1 MANQI
6 YDNIVIQSKFEDML
20 TTALDM
26 NQFVTSDT
34 SLVENAGMKVKVNKY
49 DVTGDVEDLAMGVG
63 NSASI
68 ESTIT
73 TVEYEAKT
81 TQGRF
86 AYYDEQA
93 MTDPLVIETGLRGIA
108 AKMANDFTEKA
119 IAEMGKATLDQTVA
133 TAAIGFDDIVDA
145 TAKLNLED
153 EAGLFMLIN
162 PAELAGLRKNLKDML
177 SYSEAFAR
185 TGYIGSVNGIPVY
198 VSKAV
203 PAKKAFIADKTAVT
217 VFTKKG
223 SEIEMERDANTRNN
237 TIYGRKV
244 AVVALTDA
252 TKVVKLTISG

>member
-6 YDNIVIQSKFEDML
+6 FDNVVIENKFEDML
-20 TTALDM
+20 DTQLDM

-49 DVTGDVEDLAMGVG
+49 DVTGDVEDLTMGTG
-63 NSASI
+63 NSATI
-68 ESTIT
+68 ESKIT
-73 TVEYEAKT
+73 TTEYEAKT

-86 AYYDEQA
+86 AYYEQA

-108 AKMANDFTEKA
+108 SKMANDFTEKA
-119 IAEMGKATLDQTVA
+119 IAEMEKATLEQTVA

-153 EAGLFMLIN
+153 ETGLFMLIN

-203 PAKKAFIADKTAVT
+203 PAKKAYIADKTAVT

>member
-20 TTALDM
+20 TTALEM
-26 NQFVTSDT
+26 NQFVTNDT

-49 DVTGDVEDLAMGVG
+49 DVTGDVEDLVMGAG

-68 ESTIT
+68 ESKIT
-73 TVEYEAKT
+73 TAEYEAKT

-93 MTDPLVIETGLRGIA
+93 LTDPLVVETGLRGIA

-119 IAEMGKATLDQTVA
+119 IAEMGKATLEQTV
-133 TAAIGFDDIVDA
+133 TTSIKFEDVVDA

-153 EAGLFMLIN
+153 ETGLFMLIN
-162 PAELAGLRKNLKDML
+162 PAELAGMRKNLKDLL

-203 PAKKAFIADKTAVT
+203 PATKAYIADKTAVT

-223 SEIEMERDANTRNN
+223 AEIEMDRDPNTRTN

-252 TKVVKLTISG
+252 TKVVKLTIAG

>member
-68 ESTIT
+68 ESKIT

-86 AYYDEQA
+86 AY
-93 MTDPLVIETGLRGIA
+93 
-108 AKMANDFTEKA
+108 
-119 IAEMGKATLDQTVA
+119 
-133 TAAIGFDDIVDA
+133 
-145 TAKLNLED
+145 
-153 EAGLFMLIN
+153 
-162 PAELAGLRKNLKDML
+162 
-177 SYSEAFAR
+177 
-185 TGYIGSVNGIPVY
+185 
-198 VSKAV
+198 
-203 PAKKAFIADKTAVT
+203 
-217 VFTKKG
+217 
-223 SEIEMERDANTRNN
+223 
-237 TIYGRKV
+237 
-244 AVVALTDA
+244 
-252 TKVVKLTISG
+252 

>member
-20 TTALDM
+20 ATAHDM

-86 AYYDEQA
+86 AY
-93 MTDPLVIETGLRGIA
+93 
-108 AKMANDFTEKA
+108 
-119 IAEMGKATLDQTVA
+119 
-133 TAAIGFDDIVDA
+133 
-145 TAKLNLED
+145 
-153 EAGLFMLIN
+153 
-162 PAELAGLRKNLKDML
+162 
-177 SYSEAFAR
+177 
-185 TGYIGSVNGIPVY
+185 
-198 VSKAV
+198 
-203 PAKKAFIADKTAVT
+203 
-217 VFTKKG
+217 
-223 SEIEMERDANTRNN
+223 
-237 TIYGRKV
+237 
-244 AVVALTDA
+244 
-252 TKVVKLTISG
+252 

>member
-93 MTDPLVIETGLRGIA
+93 MTDPMVIDTGLEGS
-108 AKMANDFTEKA
+108 AKTMVNKFTARA
-119 IAEMGKATLDQTVA
+119 IEEFEKATLTAPA
-133 TAAIGFDDIVDA
+133 TTWSFNAVVDA
-145 TAKLNLED
+145 IAKMNLESED
-153 EAGLFMLIN
+153 GLFLLIS
-162 PAELAGLRKNLKDML
+162 PADQAAFRKALKDDL
-177 SYSEAFAR
+177 KYSEGFVR
-185 TGYIGSVNGIPVY
+185 TGYIGSVCGVPVI

-203 PAKKAFIADKTAVT
+203 PANKGYLATKDAVT
-217 VFTKKG
+217 VFIKKDT
-223 SEIEMERDANTRNN
+223 EVEQDRNPDTRDNKFW
-237 TIYGRKV
+237 IRKV

-252 TKVVKLTISG
+252 TKAVKINIGG

>member
-86 AYYDEQA
+86 AYYDEQGL
-93 MTDPLVIETGLRGIA
+93 TDPLVIETGLRGIA
-108 AKMANDFTEKA
+108 AKMANDFTDKA
-119 IAEMGKATLDQTVA
+119 IAEMGKAKPQLPLDW
-133 TAAIGFDDIVDA
+133 
-145 TAKLNLED
+145 
-153 EAGLFMLIN
+153 
-162 PAELAGLRKNLKDML
+162 R
-177 SYSEAFAR
+177 FAPR
-185 TGYIGSVNGIPVY
+185 
-198 VSKAV
+198 AQ
-203 PAKKAFIADKTAVT
+203 
-217 VFTKKG
+217 
-223 SEIEMERDANTRNN
+223 
-237 TIYGRKV
+237 
-244 AVVALTDA
+244 
-252 TKVVKLTISG
+252 ISGW

>member
-6 YDNIVIQSKFEDML
+6 YDNVVIESKFEDML
-20 TTALDM
+20 NTQLDM
-26 NQFVTSDT
+26 NQFVTNDA

-49 DVTGDVEDLAMGVG
+49 DVTGDVEDLEMGVG
-63 NSASI
+63 NTADI

-73 TVEYEAKT
+73 TTEYEAKT

-86 AYYDEQA
+86 VYYDEQA

-108 AKMANDFTEKA
+108 AKMANDFTSKA
-119 IAEMGKATLDQTVA
+119 IAEMDKATLIQAAAST
-133 TAAIGFDDIVDA
+133 AIGFDDVVDA

-153 EAGLFMLIN
+153 ETGLFMLIN
-162 PAELAGLRKNLKDML
+162 PEELAGLRKMLKDML

-185 TGYIGSVNGIPVY
+185 TGYVGSVNGIPVY

-203 PAKKAFIADKTAVT
+203 PSKTAFIADKTAVT

-223 SEIEMERDANTRNN
+223 SEIEIARDANVRSN

-252 TKVVKLTISG
+252 TKVVKITIA